1 MERSSA
7 STWATFRTMEASPPV
22 GAAVLVLPEAAGV
35 LFPPPQADREM
46 AVAKARASA
55 SAFFMFG
62 SSL

>member
-1 MERSSA
+1 
-7 STWATFRTMEASPPV
+7 MEASPPV